1 MVASADHRDQINHA
15 FFGGRIRR
23 HCPERNKIGARQ
35 CVQSTSRSRLKSS
48 TASGVFD
55 VNSELN
61 FCVRGVRTSRPQPS
75 GAGGRLGNVPWV
87 E

>member
-1 MVASADHRDQINHA
+1 MVASAYHRDQINHVFVA
-15 FFGGRIRR
+15 GASAGTA
-23 HCPERNKIGARQ
+23 PERNKIGARQ
-35 CVQSTSRSRLKSS
+35 CVQSTSRSRLKSL

-61 FCVRGVRTSRPQPS
+61 FYVGGMRPSRPQPS